1 MYLNWNSSAATS
13 GNRETLKTLIDRAY
27 LICSSPEL
35 WKQDIQHL
43 KQVYHEKNDYP
54 KCVTSQVVEQAESK
68 HQTVTHANNLPVD
81 DFKQTSA
88 TNKEKSYL
96 ILLQYLGQT
105 NDFALKPMRKKLKTL
120 LLNNFNMKITFKDKK
135 LNSCLKFKDTLI
147 LNINTILLIMESVLC
162 LIL

>member
-35 WKQDIQHL
+35 RKQDLQHL

-81 DFKQTSA
+81 DFEHTSA
-88 TNKEKSYL
+88 TNKEKGHL

-120 LLNNFNMKITFKDKK
+120 LLNNFNMKITF
-135 LNSCLKFKDTLI
+135 
-147 LNINTILLIMESVLC
+147 
-162 LIL
+162 